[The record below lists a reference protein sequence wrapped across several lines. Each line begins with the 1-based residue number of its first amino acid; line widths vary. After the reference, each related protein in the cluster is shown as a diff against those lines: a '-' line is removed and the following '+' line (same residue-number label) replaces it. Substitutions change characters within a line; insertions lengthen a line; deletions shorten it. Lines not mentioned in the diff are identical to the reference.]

1 MWFNDHPP
9 PHFHAYEQDFE
20 AQIGIADGE
29 ILYGRLSRGA
39 RGLVKQWTE
48 INRDALMTNWQAART
63 GSRKPL
69 ARIPGLGPP
78 R

>member
-20 AQIGIADGE
+20 TQAGIADGE

-39 RGLVKQWTE
+39 QRLVKQWTE
-48 INRDALMTNWQAART
+48 INRDALMTNWQAARPD
-63 GSRKPL
+63 SRTPL